1 MKTATLF
8 DPLQLGDLTLA
19 NRIIMAPMT
28 RNRAMPDGVPGSLAG
43 TYYGQR
49 ASAGLIITE
58 ATQISPMG
66 KGYFNTPGIHSPEQ
80 IDAWRQIV
88 DRVHAND
95 GAIFLQLW
103 HVGRISHTSMLPDGV
118 QPVAPSA
125 IRAKSQTFTTAGPAA
140 VSEPRALTIAEI
152 RETIKDYGTA
162 AVNARSAGFDGVE
175 LHAANGYLIDQF
187 LRTGSNQ
194 RTDDYGGSAANRVR
208 FLTEVLE
215 AIASVWK
222 PQSIGV
228 RLSPLSTFNDM
239 RDSDPEQTF
248 STAIGHLDTYGLGYL
263 HVVERVRDTQPNNAA
278 DTALISR
285 LRGMWSGVYV
295 ANGGYD
301 RATGDEAVRNGHAD
315 AIAYGRPFLANPDLP
330 YRLQHEIPLNVPDP
344 GSFYG
349 GTEKGY
355 TDYPAREGIQEATRN
370 E

>member
-1 MKTATLF
+1 MKTTTLF
-8 DPLQLGDLTLA
+8 DPLQLGGLTLP
-19 NRIIMAPMT
+19 NRVIMSPLT
-28 RNRAMPDGVPGSLAG
+28 RNRARPDGVPGALAA

-80 IDAWRQIV
+80 TDAWRTIV
-88 DRVHAND
+88 DRVHAD
-95 GAIFLQLW
+95 GGAIFLQLW
-103 HVGRISHTSMLPDGV
+103 HVGRISHTSLLPDGV

-125 IRAKSQTFTTAGPAA
+125 IRANSQTFTTAGPVA
-140 VSEPRALTIAEI
+140 VSEPRALTLAEI
-152 RETIKDYGTA
+152 RETIRDYGIA
-162 AVNARSAGFDGVE
+162 AANARSAGFDGVE

-194 RTDDYGGSAANRVR
+194 RTDDYGGSAANRSR

-215 AIASVWK
+215 VISGAWDPK
-222 PQSIGV
+222 SIGV

-239 RDSDPEQTF
+239 RDSDPEHTF
-248 STAIGHLDTYGLGYL
+248 STAIRRLDTYGLGYL
-263 HVVERVRDTQPNNAA
+263 HVVERARDTRPNNDS

-285 LRGMWSGVYV
+285 LRGLWSGVYV
-295 ANGGYD
+295 ANSGYD
-301 RATGDEAVRNGHAD
+301 RATGEEAVSNGHAD
-315 AIAYGRPFLANPDLP
+315 AIAYGRLFLANPDLP
-330 YRLQHEIPLNVPDP
+330 HRLQHGLQLNPPDL

-355 TDYPAREGIQEATRN
+355 TDYPAWEGIKEATSN

>member
-1 MKTATLF
+1 MKAATLF
-8 DPLQLGDLTLA
+8 DSLQLGDLTLA

-28 RNRAMPDGVPGSLAG
+28 RNRALPDGVPGSLAG

-103 HVGRISHTSMLPDGV
+103 HVGRISHTSMLPEGV

-125 IRAKSQTFTTAGPAA
+125 IRANSQTFTTAGPAA

-152 RETIKDYGTA
+152 RATIKDYGTA
-162 AVNARSAGFDGVE
+162 AANARSAGFDGVE

-194 RTDDYGGSAANRVR
+194 RTDDYGGSAVNRVR

-248 STAIGHLDTYGLGYL
+248 STAIRRLDKYGLGYL
-263 HVVERVRDTQPNNAA
+263 HVVERVRDTQPNTAA

-285 LRGMWSGVYV
+285 LRGIWSGVYV
-295 ANGGYD
+295 ANSGYD
-301 RATGDEAVRNGHAD
+301 RPTGEEAVRNGHAD

-330 YRLQHEIPLNVPDP
+330 HRLQHGLQLNVPDP

-355 TDYPAREGIQEATRN
+355 TDYPAWEGSGGDSQ
-370 E
+370 